1 MVGGW
6 LPGSHFRSSRWTE
19 LCLVP
24 TAVFELPNI
33 HILRMGCDLCKL
45 VDPLVAD
52 LARSRARRPGIH
64 LRQLPR
70 NPSRDWG
77 FGAGEAAG
85 TPAHW
90 AGGGL
95 A

>member
-6 LPGSHFRSSRWTE
+6 LPRSHFRSSRWTE
-19 LCLVP
+19 LCLIP
-24 TAVFELPNI
+24 TAVFELPNT

-52 LARSRARRPGIH
+52 LARSRAGRPGIH

-90 AGGGL
+90 PSGGL